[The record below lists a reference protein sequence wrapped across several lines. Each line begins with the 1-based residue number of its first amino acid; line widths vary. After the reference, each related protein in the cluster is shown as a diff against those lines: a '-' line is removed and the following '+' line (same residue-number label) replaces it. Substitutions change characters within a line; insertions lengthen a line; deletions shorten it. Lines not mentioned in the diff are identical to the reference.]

1 MVCLRADD
9 GRRSE
14 ICRLAT
20 SMHLALETNTVHNRW
35 HGVKGSCADCNQFT
49 MEGFMH
55 FLNPAN
61 WVKGVHSV
69 GDAVMLLSDIVGYVF
84 VILLVY
90 LLIFKL
96 IIPLVKCF
104 VCPFSVVQCGGDS
117 KK

>member
-9 GRRSE
+9 GRQSE
-14 ICRLAT
+14 VCRLAT
-20 SMHLALETNTVHNRW
+20 SVHLSLETQTVKNRW
-35 HGVKGSCADCNQFT
+35 HGSQGSCIDCNQFT
-49 MEGFMH
+49 MQGFMH

-96 IIPLVKCF
+96 LIPLFKCF
-104 VCPFSVVQCGGDS
+104 VCPTSILSCGTE